1 MLKHDVALQSSLDC
15 YRSNYTD
22 CDVEMLKHINV
33 DPQKQSIVKKNE
45 ATEETERRMLE
56 YLQNFLF
63 DAATSYL
70 VLGFVVFRFC
80 EMPLHPQKLVPVVIP
95 IGDIEWTY
103 EGTEEGQELL
113 RIPDID
119 VPRHFS
125 RDDTRYYVYKFR
137 PTGQYFSN
145 DDHGVLCRLTRSYRR
160 LVHARDYDLI
170 IRNETL
176 RKTVFVEQ
184 SITADVNI
192 LKQGSRASEYGELQA
207 IMDYTR
213 TRRETTHSVSV
224 PTQHDDLRASIAVCV
239 LTCSL
244 DRAST
249 ALGNTTYLVFLIVSR
264 INITK

>member
-1 MLKHDVALQSSLDC
+1 MLKNDIALQSSLDC
-15 YRSNYTD
+15 YRNNYVD
-22 CDVEMLKHINV
+22 CLVEMV
-33 DPQKQSIVKKNE
+33 EPRKQGNPSKVAVEKDEE
-45 ATEETERRMLE
+45 AEELARRMLE

-63 DAATSYL
+63 DVTTSYL

-80 EMPLHPQKLVPVVIP
+80 PMPLYPQKLVPVCIP

-103 EGTEEGQELL
+103 EGTEEDQELL

-125 RDDTRYYVYKFR
+125 QEDTRYYVYKFR
-137 PTGQYFSN
+137 STGQYFSN
-145 DDHGVLCRLTRSYRR
+145 DDRGVLCRLTRSYRR

-184 SITADVNI
+184 TMKADVNV
-192 LKQGSRASEYGELQA
+192 LNQGTRASEYGELQA

-213 TRRETTHSVSV
+213 TRKETTHSVSV
-224 PTQHDDLRASIAVCV
+224 PTQHDELRASITVHASKNQKTFRNCPRVCMN
-239 LTCSL
+239 C
-244 DRAST
+244 T
-249 ALGNTTYLVFLIVSR
+249 ACLLEI
-264 INITK
+264 